1 MTHWDDISLL
11 KLISTRSLTQLSK
24 EVADCRGSDIFR
36 LSWGEREGGRGG
48 REGGGGRGREGR
60 GREGGRGRR
69 KAGEEGR
76 EGGREGGRGGR
87 RRERMRVMYMYIYIV
102 VHQDSKGRE
111 GGRKGWVRSVDMEL
125 TFDVHSLLHSFM
137 SQNSDTVR
145 PQHFTAKL

>member
-76 EGGREGGRGGR
+76 EGGREGGRGGKER
-87 RRERMRVMYMYIYIV
+87 EDESDVHVYIHCCTSRFQGKGRRE
-102 VHQDSKGRE
+102 E
-111 GGRKGWVRSVDMEL
+111 GMGSIGGYGTYFRC
-125 TFDVHSLLHSFM
+125 SF
-137 SQNSDTVR
+137 SPALFYVSE
-145 PQHFTAKL
+145 